1 MIRYRVPI
9 LVTFGLLALASVYFT
24 TQLKFSFDFEQFF
37 PRGDEDLTFFQEF
50 IEDFEADD
58 NFLLVALVRKE
69 GVFDST
75 FLRKAHAFTLAAR
88 ELPYVEESQSLTKFS
103 YPLRTPFAITAI
115 PAIHLDEPARYES
128 DKARILQD
136 ERFANSLIN
145 ADATALVVYLKTKD
159 AINLDESRELM
170 AAITPLLAS
179 YDFPETHM
187 LGRPYLQKEMVAM
200 QIREV
205 TVSAGIS
212 GILVTFILYFIFR
225 RVWGV
230 AVAMVS
236 IALGLLL
243 FVGLLGATGRE
254 MNAIAALYPVLM
266 IIVGTS
272 DVIHIMSKYVDEL
285 RKGRPKPEAIRTTI
299 REVGL
304 ATLLTSLTTAVGFAT
319 LLTSRVIP
327 IRDFGINA
335 ALGVLVAFV
344 TVILFT
350 TSALSFLSVDQI
362 VRRGPAQV
370 RWERGLEWIYQL
382 TRRRAP
388 YIRLGAIAVVLLCA
402 WGISRVTTNYS
413 IINNLPR
420 NRQLTEDFKYFER
433 ELTGFRPLEFAVF
446 ARGDYRATDYEVVRE
461 IAKIEDYLQQID
473 AVQGVASITTVYK
486 SLNQMHANNRPDA
499 YRMPPSREAFE
510 RYQRL
515 AGQLPQQNLNVLV
528 SRDEKKARITSRI
541 RDIGADSIKALGTRT
556 DAWIAANI
564 DTSVIAVKQTGT
576 GLIVDKNAE
585 YIRRSLLQ
593 GLGVAVI
600 IVSLL
605 MALLF
610 RNWKMLI
617 IALIPNVFPLLLAG
631 ALLGFLGIELEA
643 GVSIVFAVIFGI
655 AVDDTIHFL
664 SKYKLL
670 RVQGHDIEAAIHI
683 TFRETGKAI
692 VLTTIVL
699 FFGFMVMLFSVHPP
713 SVVIGLLI
721 SLTLASA
728 VVSDLL
734 LLPLLLRRLSKPNPQ
749 PVPEAQQLV
758 QHDQRL

>member
-9 LVTFGLLALASVYFT
+9 LITFGLLALASTYFA
-24 TQLKFSFDFEQFF
+24 TQLRFSFDFEQFF
-37 PRGDEDLTFFQEF
+37 PRGDEDLAFFQEF

-58 NFLLVALVRKE
+58 NFLLVALVREE
-69 GVFDST
+69 GVFDSS

-88 ELPYVEESQSLTKFS
+88 ELPHVEESQSLTKFS
-103 YPLRTPFAITAI
+103 YPLKTPFAITAI
-115 PAIHLDEPARYES
+115 PAIHIDSPERYES
-128 DKARILQD
+128 DKARILRD

-145 ADATALVVYLKTKD
+145 ADATALVVYLKTKE
-159 AINLDESRELM
+159 AMNLDESRELM
-170 AAITPLLAS
+170 DALTPLLAS
-179 YDFPETHM
+179 FDFPETHL

-205 TVSAGIS
+205 AVSAGIS
-212 GILVTFILYFIFR
+212 AILVTIILFFIFR
-225 RVWGV
+225 RAWGV
-230 AVAMVS
+230 VVAMVS

-243 FVGLLGATGRE
+243 FIGLLGATGRE

-285 RKGRPKPEAIRTTI
+285 RKGQAKPAAIRTTI
-299 REVGL
+299 REVGM

-335 ALGVLVAFV
+335 AVGVLVAFL

-350 TSALSFLSVDQI
+350 TSALSFLSADQI
-362 VRRGPAQV
+362 VRLGRGQA
-370 RWERGLEWIYQL
+370 RWDRAMESAYRFTQ
-382 TRRRAP
+382 RRAP
-388 YIRLGAIAVVLLCA
+388 LIRFGAVVVILLCA
-402 WGISRVTTNYS
+402 WGISRITTNYS
-413 IINNLPR
+413 IVNNLPR
-420 NRQLTEDFKYFER
+420 NRQITVDFKYFER

-446 ARGDYRATDYEVVRE
+446 ARGDYRATDYEVVSE
-461 IAKIEDYLQQID
+461 IARIEDYLQELP
-473 AVQGVASITTVYK
+473 AVQGVASITTLYK

-499 YRMPPSREAFE
+499 YRMPANRETFE
-510 RYQRL
+510 RYRRL
-515 AGQLPQQNLNVLV
+515 AGQIPQQNLNVLV

-541 RDIGADSIKALGTRT
+541 RDIGADSIKALGART
-556 DAWIAANI
+556 DAWINTHI
-564 DTSVIAVKQTGT
+564 DTSVITVKQTGT

-593 GLGVAVI
+593 GLGIAI
-600 IVSLL
+600 LIVSLL

-617 IALIPNVFPLLLAG
+617 IALIPNIFPLLLAG

-664 SKYKLL
+664 SKYKLM
-670 RVQGHDIEAAIHI
+670 RMKGYDIEEAIHL

-692 VLTTIVL
+692 VLTTIIL
-699 FFGFMVMLFSVHPP
+699 FFGFLVMLFSIHPP

-728 VVSDLL
+728 LLSDLL
-734 LLPLLLRRLSKPNPQ
+734 LLPLLLRRFSKPNTQ
-749 PVPEAQQLV
+749 ENTGQTLV
-758 QHDQRL
+758 GQSRS